1 MKQRHNRRKFLK
13 NTALAG
19 LGLGLAGTARSM
31 GFAAQTRSAYPSP
44 GQIMASGRVG
54 MIGLDTSHAEA
65 FTKFINASDS
75 GFKVTI
81 AYPQGSRDIESSA
94 SRIPGITEKMKG
106 LGVEIAGSIAEL
118 LDKCDVVLLETN
130 DGRLHLEQVLEVIKA
145 GKRVFIDK
153 PIAASL
159 ADAIAIFDAAQKHNV
174 PVFSSSS
181 LRFNPGVQDMAKGG
195 TVGKIIGVDSYSPCS
210 LEKTHPDL
218 FWYGIHGVE
227 VLFTLMGKGCKK
239 VVRVNAPEADVA
251 VGTWE
256 DNRIG
261 TFRGTRGKVAH
272 SYGGTVF
279 GEKAIAT
286 IPPFKGYE
294 DLVVKILE
302 FFKTGVAPIDPEETL
317 EICAFMEAADQ
328 SKKKGGTPVSLQTMF
343 VKARAKAKKK

>member
-1 MKQRHNRRKFLK
+1 MKQRNNRRTFLK

-19 LGLGLAGTARSM
+19 FGLGLAGTARSM
-31 GFAAQTRSAYPSP
+31 GLAAQPGSVYPAP

-54 MIGLDTSHAEA
+54 IIGLDTSHSPA

-81 AYPQGSRDIESSA
+81 AYPYGSRDIESSA
-94 SRIPGITEKMKG
+94 SRIPGITETIKG
-106 LGVEIAGSIAEL
+106 LGIEIAGSIAEL
-118 LDKCDVVLLETN
+118 LEKCDVVLLETN
-130 DGRLHLEQVLEVIKA
+130 DGRLHLEQALEVMKA
-145 GKRVFIDK
+145 GKRLFIDK

-159 ADAIAIFDAAQKHNV
+159 ADAIAIFDASKKYNV
-174 PVFSSSS
+174 PVFSCSS
-181 LRFNPGVQDMAKGG
+181 LRFNPGVQDMARGVK
-195 TVGKIIGVDSYSPCS
+195 VGKIMGVDSYSPCS

-239 VVRVNAPEADVA
+239 VVRVNAPDADVA

-256 DNRIG
+256 GDRIG

-272 SYGGTVF
+272 SYGGSVF
-279 GEKAIAT
+279 GEKAIAP
-286 IPPFKGYE
+286 IPPFKGYD

-302 FFKTGVAPIDPEETL
+302 FFKTGTPPVDPEETL

-328 SKKKGGTPVSLQTMF
+328 SKKKGGVPVSIQTMF
-343 VKARAKAKKK
+343 IKARKKRK